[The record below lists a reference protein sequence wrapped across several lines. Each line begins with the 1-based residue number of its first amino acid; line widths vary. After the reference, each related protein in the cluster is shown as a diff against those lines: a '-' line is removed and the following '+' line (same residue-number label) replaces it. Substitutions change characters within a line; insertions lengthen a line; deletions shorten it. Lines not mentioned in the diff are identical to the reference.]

1 MALKQDL
8 ENALHDAMRSK
19 NETALKTI
27 RLVMSTAKLTEI
39 EKGQPL
45 DDNGLVSILQKEIK
59 SRKESISDA
68 EKANRPDLIAAAA
81 AEVQILEAYLPKQM
95 TESELVE
102 LAKTAIAEVQA
113 VSPNDTGKVMKILI
127 PKVQGRAAGDVIS
140 QTVRKL
146 LAG

>member
-1 MALKQDL
+1 MPLKQDL

-19 NETALKTI
+19 NEIVLKTI
-27 RLVMSTAKLTEI
+27 RLVMSNAKLTEI

-45 DDNGLVSILQKEIK
+45 DDNGLVAILQKEIK

-68 EKANRPDLIAAAA
+68 EKAKRPDLILAAT

-95 TESELVE
+95 SESELID
-102 LAKTAIAEVQA
+102 LAKAAIAEVQA
-113 VSPNDTGKVMKILI
+113 SSPSDTGKVMKILI
-127 PKVQGRAAGDVIS
+127 PRVQGRAAGDVIS

-146 LAG
+146 LAV

>member
-1 MALKQDL
+1 MTIKQDL

-59 SRKESISDA
+59 SRKESIADA
-68 EKANRPDLIAAAA
+68 EKANRPDLIAAAT
-81 AEVQILEAYLPKQM
+81 AEVQILETYLPKQM
-95 TESELVE
+95 DPAELIE
-102 LAKTAIAEVQA
+102 LARAAIAEVSA
-113 VSPNDTGKVMKILI
+113 STPADTGKVMKILI
-127 PKVQGRAAGDVIS
+127 PRVQGKAAGDVIS